1 MGLLSYPGH
10 TALQLFC
17 LPEEVSHCL
26 ARNEGAS
33 RELSGS
39 AERLLLQTQLGA
51 VSRLPPTKDL
61 AWPMSPVYWLLACA
75 PRGDLHV
82 GLSA

>member
-10 TALQLFC
+10 TPVQLFC
-17 LPEEVSHCL
+17 LLQEVSHCL
-26 ARNEGAS
+26 ARNKGAS

-39 AERLLLQTQLGA
+39 AEQLLLQTQGV

-61 AWPMSPVYWLLACA
+61 AWPMSPISWLLAFA